1 MGKLGE
7 AVGQPGT
14 GSLAPK
20 KTVQIRQFL
29 CRLLMPFVV
38 AGNTNATA
46 LMMGVIISWD
56 LRARGISAKEKEAAA
71 GGAPASE
78 HS

>member
-1 MGKLGE
+1 
-7 AVGQPGT
+7 
-14 GSLAPK
+14 
-20 KTVQIRQFL
+20 
-29 CRLLMPFVV
+29 MPFVV